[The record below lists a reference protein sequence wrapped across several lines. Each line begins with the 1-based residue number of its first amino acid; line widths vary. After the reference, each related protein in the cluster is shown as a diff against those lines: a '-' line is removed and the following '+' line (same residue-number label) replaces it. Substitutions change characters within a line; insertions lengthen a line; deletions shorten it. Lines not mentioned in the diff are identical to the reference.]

1 MIASRM
7 RLEQQFFRALNSVV
21 EPLVRSGTLSSKRL
35 PTTLLVLEST
45 GFKSGKTRSTPLFG
59 QQLGSYLL
67 LSTARGNRSFWVR
80 NLQKQPQVSYYIGG
94 EEHRGEALV
103 IAADSDTPLDDLPL
117 PLWALGK
124 VMQALAARGWAFALL
139 QR

>member
-1 MIASRM
+1 MNASRM

-21 EPLVRSGTLSSKRL
+21 EPLVRSGRLSSKRL

-45 GFKSGKTRSTPLFG
+45 GFRSGQTRSTPLFG

-94 EEHRGEALV
+94 QEHQGEALV
-103 IAADSDTPLDDLPL
+103 IAADSDTSLEDLPL
-117 PLWALGK
+117 PLRAPGK
-124 VMQALAARGWAFALL
+124 VMQALATRGWAFALL
-139 QR
+139 RR